1 MRVSNDDIVDVVL
14 KQFEDLPGKG
24 KPLHRGGGV
33 WEWIPLS
40 GIVAEGWFEKATRR
54 LRCDSKAD
62 WLQLGRHGLVCL
74 AVA

>member
-33 WEWIPLS
+33 WEWIPLC
-40 GIVAEGWFEKATRR
+40 GIVAEGWFEKAT
-54 LRCDSKAD
+54 L
-62 WLQLGRHGLVCL
+62 
-74 AVA
+74 